1 MFSEHDLLRRF
12 CFASRAVWAGIA
24 LMAAGQSAR
33 PQPADYYVSLQGD
46 DANPGSADQ
55 PWRHIEWA
63 MTRPFLRGGDTI
75 HIRGGVYRPA
85 SEPNPSSNSTRDE
98 ALIRPAASGE
108 PGRPITVMAEPG
120 ESATLSGR
128 FLAADWKPLAPGA
141 PIYYYDYA
149 TPLSFPFDHPF
160 QIAEDGRLLYR
171 AASLDSL
178 NAPGRCFV
186 DPGLHRI
193 YIWTTDSGPPSQH
206 VIDYG
211 ASAAGIE
218 FLGGVHDWRLTGF
231 SVAGFKS
238 SGIVIRRGAGSIE
251 IDHMDISFIG
261 AQRPGADPTSG
272 YALAVYDTG
281 GGNFI
286 HENDLHHTLAEAV
299 HVSQSGAGGDLFEN
313 NDIHDAGGPD
323 WAQEAGYGQRLIG
336 PGFILRGNRE
346 TVRGNRIFGNGYH
359 GLILESDLLGSEGP
373 SAPSENTIEENMFA
387 WNGGNGVSVDGKNG
401 VSPSR
406 SNIIRFNLFQQ
417 NNQARAGSGMD
428 AELRLAGNVGGALI
442 YNNTFYADRS
452 NGLLLYAASVSA
464 GTAQGADAAPSGIRI
479 LNNITVEASAAP
491 FLYPLRAVDPGPG
504 LLADYN
510 DWYRAVGGPLASW
523 SGADLTSLE
532 ALQEKTGLESHGL
545 TTDPKFVSAENGWF
559 WLRAI
564 SPVIGRGL
572 TDVPSSKIPPAPMA
586 ASPDLGA
593 FPYRPLLNT
602 SSTELRF
609 VTFFGA
615 RDPAPQTLKI
625 LSAGPAPIRWSA
637 RTEAPA
643 WLGISQSAGSTP
655 AEISV
660 LVRPAGLGI
669 GAYHAAIQLSPA
681 LAGEPAS
688 VVQVTLSILPVPP
701 RRR

>member
-1 MFSEHDLLRRF
+1 MLSGPNLLRRLR
-12 CFASRAVWAGIA
+12 FAYRAAWASIV

-85 SEPNPSSNSTRDE
+85 SEPNPSSNSARDE
-98 ALIRPAASGE
+98 VLIRPAASGE

-120 ESATLSGR
+120 ETATLSGR
-128 FLAADWKPLAPGA
+128 FLAAGWNLLGQGS

-186 DPGLHRI
+186 DPGLQRI

-211 ASAAGIE
+211 AAAAGIE
-218 FLGGVHDWRLTGF
+218 FRGGVHDWRLTGF

-238 SGIVIRRGAGSIE
+238 SGIVIRSGAGSIE

-272 YALAVYDTG
+272 YALAVYDTSG
-281 GGNFI
+281 SNFI
-286 HENDLHHTLAEAV
+286 HENNLHHTLAEAV
-299 HVSQSGAGGDLFEN
+299 HVSQSGAGGDLFDN

-323 WAQEAGYGQRLIG
+323 WAQEAGYGQRLVG

-346 TVRGNRIFGNGYH
+346 TVRGNRMFRNGYH

-373 SAPSENTIEENMFA
+373 SAPGENIIEENTFA
-387 WNGGNGVSVDGKNG
+387 WNAGNGISFDGKNG
-401 VSPSR
+401 AAPSR
-406 SNIIRFNLFQQ
+406 NNIIRFNLFHQ
-417 NNQARAGSGMD
+417 NNQARAGSAMD
-428 AELRLAGNVGGALI
+428 AELRLAGNVSGAWI

-479 LNNITVEASAAP
+479 LNNIAVEATTAP

-504 LLADYN
+504 FLADYN
-510 DWYRAVGGPLASW
+510 DWYRASGGSLASW
-523 SGADLTSLE
+523 RGTDLTSLG
-532 ALQEKTGLESHGL
+532 ALRETTGQENHGL
-545 TTDPKFVSAENGWF
+545 TADPQFVSAENGWF
-559 WLRAI
+559 GLRAI

-572 TDVPSSKIPPAPMA
+572 AEIRSSDFPAVSMA

-593 FPYRPLLNT
+593 FAYRPLLNI
-602 SSTELRF
+602 SPTELQF

-615 RDPAPQTLKI
+615 REPAPQTLEV
-625 LSAGPAPIRWSA
+625 LSAGPAPIRWNL
-637 RTEAPA
+637 RTAAPA
-643 WLGISQSAGSTP
+643 WLGLSQSAGSTP
-655 AEISV
+655 AEVSV
-660 LVRPAGLGI
+660 SVRPAGLGA
-669 GAYHAAIQLSPA
+669 GTYRPSIQLAPA
-681 LAGEPAS
+681 LAGEPAA
-688 VVQVTLSILPVPP
+688 VVQVTLFILPVPP